1 VTRAAADEQN
11 IGPEVKWALF
21 NRAVLDFADR
31 RRGTTADRSLLESA
45 GLDSGARTATG
56 RAIALS
62 RQLRQAPRMLPPNA
76 AVQLAD
82 RLAAR
87 RAAVI
92 ALNSR
97 QGLALIGASTPA
109 VPGDDREVAGQVT
122 SPGAARMAAIRDGMH
137 RGHGPHPQT
146 H

>member
-31 RRGTTADRSLLESA
+31 RRGTTADRSLLEAA

-56 RAIALS
+56 SSIGLS

-82 RLAAR
+82 RLAAG
-87 RAAVI
+87 RAAVT
-92 ALNSR
+92 AMNSR
-97 QGLALIGASTPA
+97 QGLALISASTSA
-109 VPGDDREVAGQVT
+109 VPGDREVAGQVT